1 VTLTATPR
9 AAGVESPDGADDAVL
24 SLRELTTEFRT
35 PNGYLRAV
43 DRVSIDLRRARVLA
57 IIGESGSGKS
67 ALLRSILGLHPASAR
82 VSGAVLL
89 EGRDLLKLSKRQRE
103 AIRGD
108 RIAMVFQD
116 PLTALDPVFTVEKQL
131 TETIRR
137 HLGMGKSGARERALE
152 LLQQVQIPS
161 PEHRLGSYPFELSGG
176 MRQRVVIAMAL
187 ACEPEVLLADEP
199 TTALDVTVQARV
211 MSIIREIQRE
221 RQMSMILVTHDLAA
235 ASQIADDLAV
245 MYGGRLVESG
255 PASSVL
261 KNPAHRYTKGLL
273 GANVQAGQSQPPDV
287 IPGAPPNL
295 LRLPPGCAFAPRC
308 GHDTM
313 ECWSGGVPPIHQ
325 VGESHWAACHHTLQ
339 EEAALQLHGHQM
351 AGVKQ

>member
-1 VTLTATPR
+1 MTLTATPR
-9 AAGVESPDGADDAVL
+9 AARVESPDEADDTVL
-24 SLRELTTEFRT
+24 RLRELTTEFRI

-43 DRVSIDLRRARVLA
+43 DRVSIDLQRGHVLA

-67 ALLRSILGLHPASAR
+67 ALLRSVLGLHPASAR
-82 VSGAVLL
+82 ITGEVLL
-89 EGRDLLKLSKRQRE
+89 EGRDLLRLSKHQRE

-116 PLTALDPVFTVEKQL
+116 PLTALDPVFSIEKQL

-137 HLGMGKSGARERALE
+137 HLGLGKAAARERALE
-152 LLQQVQIPS
+152 LLRQVQIPS

-187 ACEPEVLLADEP
+187 ACEPDVLLADEP
-199 TTALDVTVQARV
+199 TTALDVTVQAKV
-211 MSIIREIQRE
+211 MSLIRDIQRQ
-221 RQMSMILVTHDLAA
+221 RRMSMILVTHDLAA
-235 ASQIADDLAV
+235 AAQVADDLAV

-255 PASSVL
+255 PAPAVL
-261 KNPAHRYTKGLL
+261 SKAAHRYTRGLL
-273 GANVQAGQSQPPDV
+273 GANIAAGQSEPPLV

-295 LRLPPGCAFAPRC
+295 VHLPPGCAFAPRC

-313 ECWSGGVPPIHQ
+313 ECWSGGVPHARQ
-325 VGESHWAACHHTLQ
+325 VGESHWAACHHTSEDVVVQ
-339 EEAALQLHGHQM
+339 VRGPHM
-351 AGVKQ
+351 AGVHQ